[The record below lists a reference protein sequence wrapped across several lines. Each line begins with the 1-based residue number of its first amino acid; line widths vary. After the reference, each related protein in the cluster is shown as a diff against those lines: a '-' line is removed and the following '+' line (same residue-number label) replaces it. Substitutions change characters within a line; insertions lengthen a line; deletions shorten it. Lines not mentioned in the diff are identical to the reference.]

1 MENIFKLMDV
11 NSEGEISLSQIVA
24 AMDRLEW

>member
-11 NSEGEISLSQIVA
+11 NNDGEISLNQIVA
-24 AMDRLEW
+24 AMDRIEW